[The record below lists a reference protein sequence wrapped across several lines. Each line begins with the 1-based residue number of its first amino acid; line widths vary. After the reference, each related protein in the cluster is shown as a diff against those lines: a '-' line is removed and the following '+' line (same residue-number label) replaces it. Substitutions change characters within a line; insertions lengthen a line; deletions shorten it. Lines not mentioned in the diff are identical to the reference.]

1 MENILNTAI
10 GIKLCETRHDL
21 VSYLHKVS
29 GNDDLDKN
37 NKWQEIKKEIAKI
50 DELLEKIIN
59 GKH

>member
-1 MENILNTAI
+1 MINILNREI

-21 VSYLHKVS
+21 VSYLHKVG